1 MILSQIL
8 SKHSN
13 LFVNIVPFDVANDK
27 LLLMDFTA
35 NNKTLTNKIL
45 ADTQLFSNYVN
56 EQLQQAN
63 ALYGIGGYNE
73 HRTIYAR
80 SEVFDGAK
88 EPRRMHLGI
97 DVWGKA
103 GTPIFA
109 PLGGMIHSFAFNN
122 QFGDYGA
129 TIILQHQLEGVQFHT
144 LYGHLSLASIQH
156 LQEAKY
162 ISQGEL
168 LAHFGE
174 PHENG
179 NWPPHLHFQIVE
191 DMELKEGDYPG
202 VCSLSEREKYLKN
215 CPDANLILQMIQ
227 YL

>member
-1 MILSQIL
+1 MLSQIL
-8 SKHSN
+8 AKHSN
-13 LFVNIVPFDVANDK
+13 LFVNVVPFSAVNDK

-45 ADTQLFSNYVN
+45 ADTQLFSNCVN

-80 SEVFDGAK
+80 SEVFDGTK
-88 EPRRMHLGI
+88 EPRRIHLGI

-103 GTPIFA
+103 GTPVFA
-109 PLGGMIHSFAFNN
+109 PIGGMIHSFAFNN

-144 LYGHLSLASIQH
+144 LYGHLSLASIEH
-156 LQEAKY
+156 LQEGKY
-162 ISQGEL
+162 VSQGEL

-174 PHENG
+174 PNENG
-179 NWPPHLHFQIVE
+179 HWPPHLHFQIIE

-202 VCSLSEREKYLKN
+202 VCALSEREKYLKN
-215 CPDANLILQMIQ
+215 CPDANLILQMMQ
-227 YL
+227 YV

>member
-1 MILSQIL
+1 MLSQIL
-8 SKHSN
+8 AKHSN
-13 LFVNIVPFDVANDK
+13 LFTHVVPFNTATDK

-35 NNKTLTNKIL
+35 NNITLTNKIL
-45 ADTQLFSNYVN
+45 ADTTLFSQYVN

-80 SEVFDGAK
+80 SEVFDGTK
-88 EPRRMHLGI
+88 EPRRIHLGI

-103 GTPIFA
+103 GTLVFA
-109 PLGGMIHSFAFNN
+109 PIGGMIHSFAFNN

-144 LYGHLSLASIQH
+144 LYGHLSLASIEH
-156 LQEAKY
+156 LQEGKY
-162 ISQGEL
+162 VSQGEL

-174 PHENG
+174 PNENG
-179 NWPPHLHFQIVE
+179 HWPPHLHFQIIE
-191 DMELKEGDYPG
+191 DIELKEGDYPG
-202 VCSLSEREKYLKN
+202 VCTLSEREKYLNN
-215 CPDANLILQMIQ
+215 CPDANLILQMMQ
-227 YL
+227 YV

>member
-1 MILSQIL
+1 MILSQL
-8 SKHSN
+8 LAKHSSV
-13 LFVNIVPFDVANDK
+13 FTKVVPFNTTTNK

-35 NNKTLTNKIL
+35 NNTTLTNKIL
-45 ADTQLFSNYVN
+45 ADTTLFSQYVN
-56 EQLQQAN
+56 EQMQQAN

-80 SEVFDGAK
+80 SEVFDGTK
-88 EPRRMHLGI
+88 EPRRIHLGI

-103 GTPIFA
+103 GTPVFA
-109 PLGGMIHSFAFNN
+109 PIGGIIHSFAFNN

-144 LYGHLSLASIQH
+144 LYGHLSLASIEH
-156 LQEAKY
+156 LQEGKY
-162 ISQGEL
+162 VSQGEL

-174 PHENG
+174 PNENG
-179 NWPPHLHFQIVE
+179 HWPPHLHFQIIE

-202 VCSLSEREKYLKN
+202 VCALSEREKYLKN
-215 CPDANLILQMIQ
+215 CPDANLILQMMQ
-227 YL
+227 YV

>member
-1 MILSQIL
+1 MLSQIL
-8 SKHSN
+8 AKHSN
-13 LFVNIVPFDVANDK
+13 LFVNVVPFNATTNK
-27 LLLMDFTA
+27 LLLMDFTS

-45 ADTQLFSNYVN
+45 ADTTLFSQYVN

-80 SEVFDGAK
+80 SEVFDGTK
-88 EPRRMHLGI
+88 EPRRIHLGI

-103 GTPIFA
+103 GTPVFA
-109 PLGGMIHSFAFNN
+109 PIGGMIHSFAFNN

-129 TIILQHQLEGVQFHT
+129 TIILQHQLEGLQFHT
-144 LYGHLSLASIQH
+144 LYGHLSLASIEH
-156 LQEAKY
+156 LQEGKY
-162 ISQGEL
+162 VSQGEL

-179 NWPPHLHFQIVE
+179 NWPPHLHFQIIE
-191 DMELKEGDYPG
+191 DMDLKEGDYPG
-202 VCSLSEREKYLKN
+202 VCALSEREKYVKN
-215 CPDANLILQMIQ
+215 CPDANLILQMMQ
-227 YL
+227 YV

>member
-1 MILSQIL
+1 MLSQIL
-8 SKHSN
+8 AKHSN
-13 LFVNIVPFDVANDK
+13 LFVNVVPFDTTTNK

-35 NNKTLTNKIL
+35 NNTTLTNKIL
-45 ADTQLFSNYVN
+45 ADTTLFSQYVN
-56 EQLQQAN
+56 EQMQQAN

-80 SEVFDGAK
+80 SEVFDGTK
-88 EPRRMHLGI
+88 EPRRIHLGI

-103 GTPIFA
+103 GTPVFA
-109 PLGGMIHSFAFNN
+109 PIGGMIHSFAFNN

-144 LYGHLSLASIQH
+144 LYGHLSLASIEH
-156 LQEAKY
+156 LQEGKY
-162 ISQGEL
+162 VSQGEL

-174 PHENG
+174 PNENG
-179 NWPPHLHFQIVE
+179 HWPPHLHFQIIE

-202 VCSLSEREKYLKN
+202 VCALSEREKYLKN
-215 CPDANLILQMIQ
+215 CPDANLILQMMQ
-227 YL
+227 YV

>member
-1 MILSQIL
+1 MLPQIL
-8 SKHSN
+8 AKHSN
-13 LFVNIVPFDVANDK
+13 LFVNVVSFNSTTNK

-45 ADTQLFSNYVN
+45 ADTSLFSQYVN

-63 ALYGIGGYNE
+63 AVYGIGGYNE

-80 SEVFDGAK
+80 SEVFDGTK
-88 EPRRMHLGI
+88 EPRRIHLGI

-103 GTPIFA
+103 GTPVFA
-109 PLGGMIHSFAFNN
+109 PIGGMIHSFAFNN

-144 LYGHLSLASIQH
+144 LYGHLSLASIEH
-156 LQEAKY
+156 LQEGKY
-162 ISQGEL
+162 VSQGEL

-179 NWPPHLHFQIVE
+179 NWPPHLHFQIIE
-191 DMELKEGDYPG
+191 DMDLKEGDYPG
-202 VCSLSEREKYLKN
+202 VCALSEREKYVKN
-215 CPDANLILQMIQ
+215 CPDANLILQMMQ
-227 YL
+227 YV

>member
-1 MILSQIL
+1 MLPQIL
-8 SKHSN
+8 AKHSN
-13 LFVNIVPFDVANDK
+13 LFVNVVPFDATTNK
-27 LLLMDFTA
+27 LLLMDFTS

-45 ADTQLFSNYVN
+45 ADTSLFSQYVN

-63 ALYGIGGYNE
+63 AVYGIGGYNE

-80 SEVFDGAK
+80 SEVFDGTK
-88 EPRRMHLGI
+88 EPRRIHLGI

-103 GTPIFA
+103 GTPVFA
-109 PLGGMIHSFAFNN
+109 PIGGMIHSFAFNN

-144 LYGHLSLASIQH
+144 LYGHLSLASIEH
-156 LQEAKY
+156 LQEGKY
-162 ISQGEL
+162 VSQGEL

-179 NWPPHLHFQIVE
+179 NWPPHLHFQIIE
-191 DMELKEGDYPG
+191 DMDLKEGDYPG
-202 VCSLSEREKYLKN
+202 VCALSEREKYVKN
-215 CPDANLILQMIQ
+215 CPDANLILQMMQ
-227 YL
+227 YV